1 MAKDGS
7 ASRDW
12 TGTRSSPPVL
22 LDFRPPG
29 PGQPLP
35 WCPRAW
41 RRWWLRLPLLKVWN
55 IPNSIWFS
63 QIPCGGRPGGDWSMD
78 TWEIWS
84 CRAFEITQGHTWTS
98 RSQGPAFLLHHEGLT
113 AQEIWDMY
121 CYAAWKSKI
130 LLCWEILKY
139 RGGDVGL
146 HPQILCSS
154 CFHKRRTS
162 QVKKR
167 EASYTLGGS
176 VKWGSLWG
184 KQCGSSLKN

>member
-1 MAKDGS
+1 MALQ
-7 ASRDW
+7 AE
-12 TGTRSSPPVL
+12 TGQ
-22 LDFRPPG
+22 G
-29 PGQPLP
+29 PEQPSCSTWLQAAGP
-35 WCPRAW
+35 RAAAALVPLRAW
-41 RRWWLRLPLLKVWN
+41 RRRRPRLPRLKVWN

-98 RSQGPAFLLHHEGLT
+98 RSQVPAFLLHHEGLT

-130 LLCWEILKY
+130 LVCWEILKY
-139 RGGDVGL
+139 HGRHVGL

-162 QVKKR
+162 QVEKR
-167 EASYTLGGS
+167 EASHTLGGS

-184 KQCGSSLKN
+184 KQCGSSLKNWK